1 MILKIEDIRSWDKN
15 TIKSKISEQRSE
27 LFKIKM
33 QRFSTGVEKP
43 HSINVVK
50 ANIARCSTVLN
61 EKREK

>member
-43 HSINVVK
+43 HNINVVK

>member
-43 HSINVVK
+43 HTINVVK

>member
-33 QRFSTGVEKP
+33 QRFSTGVEKQ
-43 HSINVVK
+43 HNINVVK